1 MVEKLETSQTNLL
14 EWLGAVARFNNRGS
28 RMCVPLLVHG
38 RISYRVST
46 RRYSRN
52 GNAGECRNVAMHD
65 FANSRGGRVKVKL
78 EHESQLVKR
87 DRRICSILYIGAMTK
102 LNLLGKN

>member
-1 MVEKLETSQTNLL
+1 
-14 EWLGAVARFNNRGS
+14 
-28 RMCVPLLVHG
+28 
-38 RISYRVST
+38 
-46 RRYSRN
+46 
-52 GNAGECRNVAMHD
+52 MHD

>member
-1 MVEKLETSQTNLL
+1 MYLCSFTAVLAIEYRPGDTRGMETQ
-14 EWLGAVARFNNRGS
+14 G
-28 RMCVPLLVHG
+28 
-38 RISYRVST
+38 
-46 RRYSRN
+46 
-52 GNAGECRNVAMHD
+52 NVAMHD